1 MKFKEMNYQRVDV
14 EQVENQMN
22 EIRKRFQEAK
32 SGEEQFEIHK
42 EYYKIMDDVSTMST
56 IAHIRHDVDTTD
68 EFYNKEQDFYDEVG
82 PQLDNLVVKYQK
94 LLWESPYRSYLEE
107 KIGKVAFKN
116 IELGLK
122 SFDESIISLM
132 QEENTLTTK
141 YDKLIAS
148 AEIEWDGEIL
158 NVSLLRP
165 YLTHVDREIRKKAWE
180 KLTEFFDGIAEELDT
195 IYDELVKNRTK
206 QAKELGYDNYLQ
218 LGYYRMKR
226 NSYDKTMV
234 ENLRKQIK
242 EVFVPFVSELHEKRR
257 KRLGLEQLSFVDEGV
272 YFLQGNPEPIGTP
285 EEIMENG
292 LKMYEELSPETR
304 EFFDFMMKNELFD
317 VLGRKTK
324 KAGG

>member
-14 EQVENQMN
+14 EQVEAQMN

-242 EVFVPFVSELHEKRR
+242 EVFVPFVSELQDR
-257 KRLGLEQLSFVDEGV
+257 KSVV
-272 YFLQGNPEPIGTP
+272 
-285 EEIMENG
+285 
-292 LKMYEELSPETR
+292 
-304 EFFDFMMKNELFD
+304 
-317 VLGRKTK
+317 
-324 KAGG
+324 